1 VVEATAM
8 LVQRLYDE
16 LSLHV
21 PRELEHD
28 LAVSLTSLQR
38 LPESPYQYASRMLS
52 LACGSAWGLLTY
64 LTVWMCHQNQRPV
77 RRLDA
82 IRSQGCYER
91 GRVA

>member
-1 VVEATAM
+1 MVEATAM

-38 LPESPYQYASRMLS
+38 LPESPYQYASRMVSLGVWLCLASSDLS
-52 LACGSAWGLLTY
+52 DR
-64 LTVWMCHQNQRPV
+64 V
-77 RRLDA
+77 DA
-82 IRSQGCYER
+82 PSESKARASS
-91 GRVA
+91 